1 MKKDIYFNVMV
12 LSSSLLN
19 FCIRH
24 KFWSVAEFL
33 IDFRKKKIATKLRE
47 LVIIK

>member
-1 MKKDIYFNVMV
+1 MKKDIYFNAMV

-19 FCIRH
+19 FCIKYR
-24 KFWSVAEFL
+24 FWSIAEVL
-33 IDFRKKKIATKLRE
+33 IDFRKKKIATRLRE